1 VARQDGPVEIIY
13 ATRATP
19 GLPNEDYVVAGPDWV
34 LVLDGAT
41 AAPGVDSGC
50 VHTVA
55 WLVRTLAGA
64 LAHGLTTEPDAD
76 LRDLAAAAIKKTCEA
91 HGGGCDLANPDSP
104 SATLTMLRCGAAEV
118 DWLVLA
124 DSPLVL
130 DVDGRIEVVTDDR
143 VARLP
148 SYTLEAVRAA
158 RNDPDGFWVA
168 GNSPEAAYE
177 AVTGALP
184 AARVRRAGLFTDG
197 ASRLVELFGALD
209 WRGLLD
215 EVDAAGPVELIR
227 RTRAAERAE
236 IEAGRRWKRGKP
248 HDDATAALATFAP

>member
-1 VARQDGPVEIIY
+1 VQITY
-13 ATRATP
+13 ATRAAP
-19 GLPNEDYVVAGPDWV
+19 GLPNEDYVVAGPGWV

-41 AAPGVDSGC
+41 AVPGVDTGC
-50 VHTVA
+50 VHTVV
-55 WLVRTLAGA
+55 WLVRNLTGA
-64 LAHGLTTEPDAD
+64 LAARLITEPRAD
-76 LRDLAAAAIKKTCEA
+76 LRELLAAAIKATCEA
-91 HGGGCDLANPDSP
+91 HAGGCDLTNPDSP
-104 SATLTMLRCGAAEV
+104 SATLTMLRRRGDEL

-148 SYTLEAVRAA
+148 SYTAEAVRAA

-168 GNSPEAAYE
+168 GSCPEAAYE

-184 AARVRRAGLFTDG
+184 VAKVRRAGLFSDG
-197 ASRLVELFGALD
+197 ASRLVELFDELD

-215 EVDAAGPVELIR
+215 ELDGAGPVELIR
-227 RTRAAERAE
+227 RTRAAEQAA
-236 IEAGRRWKRGKP
+236 IEAGRVWKRGKP
-248 HDDATAALATFAP
+248 YDDATAALVTFTR